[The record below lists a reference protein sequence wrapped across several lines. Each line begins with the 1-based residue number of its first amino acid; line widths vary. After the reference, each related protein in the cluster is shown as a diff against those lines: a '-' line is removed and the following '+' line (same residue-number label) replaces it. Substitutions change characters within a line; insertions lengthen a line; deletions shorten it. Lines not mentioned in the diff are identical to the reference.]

1 MDYLMC
7 SSYELTGEADLIR
20 TQFFLPKLLVP
31 VQTWTAELDIGD
43 HADFSS

>member
-20 TQFFLPKLLVP
+20 TQFFFAKI
-31 VQTWTAELDIGD
+31 AGSGANLDC
-43 HADFSS
+43 